1 MKSRGLTMKTSP
13 TAAVLAALLA
23 LLLGTSAL
31 GCVAYHGSAR
41 DASQQHL
48 ALEVGWNRL
57 DKVEL
62 VHQKGAKDCG
72 AAALSTVLRYWEPA
86 PSKAFDRDSIDKAL
100 RRSPEEGLVASD
112 LRDYARHGGFAAYV
126 IDGTFTDLTHEIDL
140 GRPVIVGV
148 LKPLSSGKALA
159 HYEVLIGYN
168 PVQQQVL
175 TLDPAHGLRQ
185 NDQKAFVGEW
195 QSAGRVT
202 LVVMPPEKT
211 SLATSAP

>member
-1 MKSRGLTMKTSP
+1 MTNSL
-13 TAAVLAALLA
+13 AAAGPAALLG

-31 GCVAYHGSAR
+31 GCASYHGSAR

-48 ALEVGWNRL
+48 ALEAGWNRL
-57 DKVEL
+57 EKVEL

-72 AAALSTVLRYWEPA
+72 AAALSTVLRYWDPA
-86 PSKAFDRDSIDKAL
+86 PGKAFERDAIDRAL
-100 RRSPEEGLVASD
+100 RRSPEQGLVASD
-112 LRDYARHGGFAAYV
+112 LRDYARHGGFSAYV
-126 IDGTFTDLTHEIDL
+126 IDGTFEDLTHEIDL

-168 PVQQQVL
+168 PEQKQVL

-185 NDQKAFVGEW
+185 NNQQAFVGEW

-202 LVVMPPEKT
+202 LVVIPPEKPA
-211 SLATSAP
+211 LAGVAP